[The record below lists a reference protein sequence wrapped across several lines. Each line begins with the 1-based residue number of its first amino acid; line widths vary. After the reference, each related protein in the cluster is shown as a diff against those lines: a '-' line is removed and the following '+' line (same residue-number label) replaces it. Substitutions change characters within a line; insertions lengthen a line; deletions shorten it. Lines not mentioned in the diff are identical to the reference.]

1 MIYVLDD
8 IEPLILEEIQQ
19 GDYVNLQK
27 FCDIVDL
34 FVYLPKQKLPLSND
48 STEVFFLM
56 SGNTYGGAT
65 SHDMYDQGGPLKR
78 ILDLIWIKISDR
90 FKGMA
95 EAYRYFDVNFN
106 NRVSFNEFQKGLDHM
121 RLKFQVNELDII
133 FKYLDRGQKGY
144 ISYNDFCQLSEEKRR
159 MLDRIDNHEALDRKH
174 SRKTGKDWMQ
184 LYLEDAEIVD
194 LENMSKR
201 VQNRRSKLSNKTA
214 QDMQ

>member
-1 MIYVLDD
+1 MV
-8 IEPLILEEIQQ
+8 
-19 GDYVNLQK
+19 
-27 FCDIVDL
+27 
-34 FVYLPKQKLPLSND
+34 FVKK
-48 STEVFFLM
+48 
-56 SGNTYGGAT
+56 
-65 SHDMYDQGGPLKR
+65 
-78 ILDLIWIKISDR
+78 
-90 FKGMA
+90 
-95 EAYRYFDVNFN
+95 FDVNFN